1 MFEIKGKL
9 NTAICYAAVVEDGA
23 IEQIQRMCDYELT
36 AGSRVRI
43 MPDVHAGKGCT
54 IGTTMTITDK
64 VCPNIVGVD
73 IGCGMYTVKLAE
85 REMDFEKMDEIC
97 HFIPS
102 GKNVWDGRM
111 ERFDLTGLRCYRSL
125 RDAKRLE
132 RSLGTLGGGNHFI
145 EIDRA
150 TDGTCY
156 LVIHSGSRNL
166 GKQVAEIY
174 QQLAIDLHMGKE
186 EYFQQRDEIIR
197 TYKEAGRRSEI
208 QSALNE
214 LKNNFKTQELAVP
227 QDLCWLYG
235 TFLEDYLHD
244 VEICQRF
251 AKRSRERMAEIILE
265 KTGMTALEAFHTIH
279 NYIDTEEKILR
290 KGAIAAHKGEKVL
303 IPINMRDGSVL
314 AVGKGNPEW
323 NYSAP
328 HGAGRVMSRGKAKE
342 SIDLEA
348 YRASMEGIYTTSVN
362 ESTIDEAPMAYKS
375 LDDII
380 EVVRD
385 SVDIIDIMKPIYN
398 FKASGED
405 VPWKKKMSSDIR
417 ILR

>member
-1 MFEIKGKL
+1 MLEIKGKL
-9 NTAICYAAVVEDGA
+9 NTAICYATVVEDSA
-23 IEQIQRMCDYELT
+23 IEQIRRMCDHELT
-36 AGSRVRI
+36 AGSKVRI

-64 VCPNIVGVD
+64 ACPNIVGVD

-85 REMDFEKMDEIC
+85 REIDFEKMDEVC

-102 GKNVWDGRM
+102 GKRVWEGRM
-111 ERFDLTGLRCYRSL
+111 ERFDLTDLRCYRSL

-150 TDGTCY
+150 ADGTCY

-186 EYFQQRDEIIR
+186 EYFHQRDEIIR

-214 LKNNFKTQELAVP
+214 LKENFKTQELAVP

-265 KTGMTALEAFHTIH
+265 KTGMTAVEAFHTIH

-290 KGAIAAHKGEKVL
+290 KGAIAAHKGEMVL

-328 HGAGRVMSRGKAKE
+328 HGAGRVLSRGKAKE
-342 SIDLEA
+342 SIDLAA
-348 YRASMEGIYTTSVN
+348 YKASMEGIYTTSVN
-362 ESTIDEAPMAYKS
+362 ENTIDEAPMAYKS

-380 EVVRD
+380 EVIHD

-405 VPWKKKMSSDIR
+405 APWKKEK
-417 ILR
+417 